1 MDDTQHRCC
10 RELTIR
16 QEDTNETTGHEVE
29 HFLFG
34 IAEVLGDNACGD
46 DSMVIGHL
54 RGVEHTLRLL
64 QCLAA
69 DGFDEVGIGGHTT
82 ELRLI
87 EAIQCLRTFRIDI
100 IAEVLRVH
108 TGIGGVFLLIETLDE
123 VERHL
128 GREGILTVAVHLQ

>member
-1 MDDTQHRCC
+1 MDDTQYRGC
-10 RELTIR
+10 REFAIR
-16 QEDTNETTGHEVE
+16 QEDADETTGHEVE

-34 IAEVLGDNACGD
+34 IAEVLGYNACGD
-46 DSMVIGHL
+46 DGVVISHL
-54 RGVEHTLRLL
+54 GSVEHTLRLL
-64 QCLAA
+64 QRLAA
-69 DGFDEVGIGGHTT
+69 YGFDEVGIGGHTT
-82 ELRLI
+82 EFRLI
-87 EAIQCLRTFRIDI
+87 ETIQCLRTFRIDI